1 MSYDFTTAVNRAQV
15 GSLKWKRM
23 KEKCSELPNGVIPFS
38 VADMDL
44 KNPPEVVDAIKEFLD
59 TYNLGY
65 PAETEEYRRSVVGW
79 MKKRHGW
86 SVGTDTIVTTP
97 GVVNALWHCV
107 RTFTEPGDGVLIFT
121 PVYPPFYRVVR
132 QNQRE
137 VIECPL
143 KDLGDHY
150 EIDFEDL
157 RRKAADPRVKLM
169 IFCNPHNPGG
179 VVWEREVLEQV
190 YDACRAFSFPI
201 VSDEIHSDL
210 ILPGHSHTVFA
221 SLSEE
226 AAARTITCTSPSKT
240 FNLAGLQISN
250 ILITNPELR
259 KRFALTV
266 DQCEEDMRGA
276 LSYVACQAAYDQCE
290 GWLDELLELVDRN
303 RRILEAFLEDRLP
316 EIRAYRMDG
325 TYMAWLDCRAL
336 GLSGKELEAAMEEE
350 NLFFNQGYV
359 FGKAGEGFVRI
370 VLACPEENV
379 RQMLPRLE
387 NAVRKCRK

>member
-137 VIECPL
+137 LIECPL

-201 VSDEIHSDL
+201 VSDEIHSDPVSYTHL
-210 ILPGHSHTVFA
+210 DVY
-221 SLSEE
+221 
-226 AAARTITCTSPSKT
+226 
-240 FNLAGLQISN
+240 
-250 ILITNPELR
+250 
-259 KRFALTV
+259 KR
-266 DQCEEDMRGA
+266 
-276 LSYVACQAAYDQCE
+276 
-290 GWLDELLELVDRN
+290 
-303 RRILEAFLEDRLP
+303 
-316 EIRAYRMDG
+316 
-325 TYMAWLDCRAL
+325 
-336 GLSGKELEAAMEEE
+336 
-350 NLFFNQGYV
+350 QG
-359 FGKAGEGFVRI
+359 G
-370 VLACPEENV
+370 
-379 RQMLPRLE
+379 E
-387 NAVRKCRK
+387 NAEDQAPGIRSAADSEVADRAG